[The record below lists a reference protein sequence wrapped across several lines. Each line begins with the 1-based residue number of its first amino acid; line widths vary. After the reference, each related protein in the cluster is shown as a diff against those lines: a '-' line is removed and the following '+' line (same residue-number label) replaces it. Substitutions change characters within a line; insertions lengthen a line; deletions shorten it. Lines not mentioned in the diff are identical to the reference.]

1 MHKFMVDCSDTS
13 RHGCDISFVG
23 IEPFIPL
30 EKIKT
35 HLHPQSTVKCRITKC
50 FHLQEELASLDPAT
64 LEQQLP
70 EILQIFEAEVEQA
83 EAGQELEYREPGE
96 EQPLQEEEEG
106 SGEMVFD
113 YTGDPM

>member
-1 MHKFMVDCSDTS
+1 M
-13 RHGCDISFVG
+13 
-23 IEPFIPL
+23 
-30 EKIKT
+30 
-35 HLHPQSTVKCRITKC
+35 
-50 FHLQEELASLDPAT
+50 ASLDPAT

-96 EQPLQEEEEG
+96 EQPLQEEEEEG
-106 SGEMVFD
+106 SGGMVFD